1 MKAQYMK
8 RNGTLFSYEKVIRK
22 YMEENSNCRLRDVR
36 EYLKEQYNK
45 HVSLS
50 TICRYLRLLG
60 ISYKKITFRHYTDWN
75 RLIEQKRIFEEKIKT
90 IPKNEI
96 ISLDESYFYRR
107 MIRSYGYS
115 KVGKNVLWKIGL
127 DWKSTV
133 WSWLSTW
140 KIFSVMKFRLSI
152 LIVTISI
159 PFFKRNCYP

>member
-1 MKAQYMK
+1 MYPEILRSMACNLQNCPEKYSIRKISNLLGISKSTIHRQVNHRMKAQYMK

-115 KVGKNVLWKIGL
+115 KVGKNVL
-127 DWKSTV
+127 
-133 WSWLSTW
+133 
-140 KIFSVMKFRLSI
+140 
-152 LIVTISI
+152 
-159 PFFKRNCYP
+159 